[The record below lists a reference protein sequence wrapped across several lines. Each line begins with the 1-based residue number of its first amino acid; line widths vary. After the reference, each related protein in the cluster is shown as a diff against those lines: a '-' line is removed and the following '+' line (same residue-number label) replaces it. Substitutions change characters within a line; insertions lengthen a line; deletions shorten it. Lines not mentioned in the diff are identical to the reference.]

1 MNYTLFNCPL
11 HLVLQVLIQAL
22 VHLRGRGGLVV
33 HVERRTRGPGFE
45 LHWLRPNIADIFDR
59 DVKPEPNQKFSI
71 FNYFDT

>member
-45 LHWLRPNIADIFDR
+45 PHNHFVVSLSNTH
-59 DVKPEPNQKFSI
+59 
-71 FNYFDT
+71 

>member
-33 HVERRTRGPGFE
+33 HLERRTRGPGFE
-45 LHWLRPNIADIFDR
+45 PHNHCEVFLSINIKLPKVLVNTQEALAPSQH
-59 DVKPEPNQKFSI
+59 V
-71 FNYFDT
+71 

>member
-1 MNYTLFNCPL
+1 MSLNYTISIIMNYTLFNCPL

-45 LHWLRPNIADIFDR
+45 PHNHCIVSLSNTH
-59 DVKPEPNQKFSI
+59 
-71 FNYFDT
+71 